1 MGITVPHT
9 FDDDWDFQSGYYEQI
24 KRIIEWNATQFIR
37 VYVADPDA
45 DYKRATD
52 FTVRIDGGDIAVR
65 IRRASQKYRDWTI
78 RSYKGGH
85 KTEIHKL
92 KEGFGRFYLYC
103 WEDEQG
109 RLSEWVLIDLDRVR
123 KAGLLDKTR
132 REIAN
137 QDGRTRFIAVPV
149 GELDEANCLVVR
161 QLQKK
166 IV

>member
-1 MGITVPHT
+1 MQAQARDWICLQGKHGQVLTFGVTRSMGITVPHT

-85 KTEIHKL
+85 KTEIHK
-92 KEGFGRFYLYC
+92 
-103 WEDEQG
+103 
-109 RLSEWVLIDLDRVR
+109 
-123 KAGLLDKTR
+123 
-132 REIAN
+132 
-137 QDGRTRFIAVPV
+137 
-149 GELDEANCLVVR
+149 
-161 QLQKK
+161 
-166 IV
+166 